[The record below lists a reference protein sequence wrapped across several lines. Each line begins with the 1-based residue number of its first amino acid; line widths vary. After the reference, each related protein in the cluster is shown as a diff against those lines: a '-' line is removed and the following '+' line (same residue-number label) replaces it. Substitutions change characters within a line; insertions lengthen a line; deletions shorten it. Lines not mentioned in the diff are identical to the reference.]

1 MSRAKIDPPEVV
13 GESAEEP
20 SPAPKQASM
29 VKGESESPHD
39 LKGNTAPG
47 ALISVIGQ
55 SASFLFT
62 IGSMIVIA
70 RLVIPGQFG
79 LVGMVASFT
88 GFLAHV
94 ATLGVWGNGTTRS
107 ITQAQVS
114 TLFWINLDVGDV
126 IALVGLA

>member
-1 MSRAKIDPPEVV
+1 M
-13 GESAEEP
+13 
-20 SPAPKQASM
+20 
-29 VKGESESPHD
+29 
-39 LKGNTAPG
+39 
-47 ALISVIGQ
+47 IGQ
-55 SASFLFT
+55 GASFLFT
-62 IGSMIVIA
+62 IGSMFVIA
-70 RLVIPGQFG
+70 RLVIPEQFG

-94 ATLGVWGNGTTRS
+94 ATLGVRGNGTTRS